1 MTLPSP
7 FQHREIKEA
16 REGLLAEVEKFI
28 DEERYGTLSTDEF
41 VNLILD
47 SSCRHFPVNIQG
59 HGKS

>member
-7 FQHREIKEA
+7 FQHKKIKEA
-16 REGLLAEVEKFI
+16 REGLLTEVEKFI

-47 SSCRHFPVNIQG
+47 SICRHFPVN
-59 HGKS
+59 S

>member
-7 FQHREIKEA
+7 FKHKEIQLA
-16 REGLLAEVEKFI
+16 RQSLLAEVEKFI

-47 SSCRHFPVNIQG
+47 SICRHFPV
-59 HGKS
+59 KS